1 VSSTEP
7 SARIYARDTTARSYA
22 RHRAGEAFVVDAL
35 RRIARMSPG
44 GAVLEI
50 GCGTGV
56 YATALAAGHGGHGLR
71 VYAMDLSL
79 EMLRRAPAREKLIRV
94 QGRAT
99 HLPFADGA
107 IGMIFSV
114 NVIHHLPAV
123 DDYFREAARVLKPGG
138 ILCTATDSKE
148 IIERR
153 APLSRYWP
161 STVPRELG
169 RYHDLRLL
177 RAQMTAAGFCNI
189 DEREGRSEFS
199 IADAGAYREKAFS
212 CLRLIPEDAF
222 RRGLSAM
229 EADLRLGPVKGV
241 SELVFLWGERA

>member
-1 VSSTEP
+1 MSSIEP

-22 RHRAGEAFVVDAL
+22 RHRVGETFVVDEL
-35 RRIARMSPG
+35 RRIARMSAG
-44 GAVLEI
+44 GAVLEV

-56 YATALAAGHGGHGLR
+56 YATALAAGHGGHSLG

-79 EMLRRAPAREKLIRV
+79 EMLRRAHEKLIRV

-123 DDYFREAARVLKPGG
+123 DDYFREAARILKPGG

-169 RYHDLRLL
+169 RYHDLQLL

-189 DEREGRSEFS
+189 DERQGRSEFS
-199 IADAGAYREKAFS
+199 IADAAAYREKAFS

-229 EADLRLGPVKGV
+229 EADLRHGPVKGV